1 MKSHDIDDLLS
12 ALAHAERRRM
22 LDLLME
28 APGMGVS
35 ALASHFAMSR
45 IAVQK
50 HLRVLER
57 VELVL
62 SRKQGRTRHLFF
74 NPIPIQQIHDRWT
87 TKYSAFWSERVV
99 DIKTRVEA
107 AIRDRKENKSA

>member
-1 MKSHDIDDLLS
+1 MKTDDIDDLL
-12 ALAHAERRRM
+12 AAMAHADRRRM

-50 HLRVLER
+50 HVKVLER

-74 NPIPIQQIHDRWT
+74 NPVPIQLLHDRWT
-87 TKYSAFWSERVV
+87 TKYSAFWSERVA
-99 DIKTRVEA
+99 DIKSRVEA
-107 AIRDRKENKSA
+107 AVLDRKENKSA